1 MKAMNSNTD
10 GSVTGFMCA
19 TAWECELGAA
29 SAGNRIFP
37 SLDDAKK
44 SLKCAS
50 DCGIVEVRVT
60 FVSQPMRGDWPEDEE
75 AARDAIAELS
85 PLIEQAFRD
94 GVAYGTNVQS
104 ADVDLAW
111 EHSSI
116 RAALKEG
123 GHLE

>member
-19 TAWECELGAA
+19 TDWECELGAA
-29 SAGNRIFP
+29 SGGNRIFP
-37 SLDDAKK
+37 SLEDAKEN
-44 SLKCAS
+44 LKCAS
-50 DCGIVEVRVT
+50 VCGIVEVRVT
-60 FVSQPMRGDWPEDEE
+60 FVSQPMRGDWPEDEKTTR
-75 AARDAIAELS
+75 AAISELS

-116 RAALKEG
+116 RAAIMG
-123 GHLE
+123 GSGE